1 MSWQILFATASSQI
15 SGPLAAIAS
24 PCNQR
29 LQRLQ
34 CLMHMSHSHPLS
46 QHFLLRAT
54 ISNSCT
60 LQGTEHPY
68 PTQAMSYICLVSPGA
83 TSSVA
88 LPKSS
93 PSNEVPRRLPLLPLP
108 RVQCRLPSLPPSMS
122 GGQDLGPCRWIAT
135 VERDHS
141 SAMTFYRVQDVL
153 LDKSASA
160 CWGVERWMF
169 RFLHDHRCRCRCR
182 ASLRTRA
189 QVHARYAEKYP
200 SSGKKDA

>member
-29 LQRLQ
+29 LQA
-34 CLMHMSHSHPLS
+34 
-46 QHFLLRAT
+46 FNA
-54 ISNSCT
+54 SCT
-60 LQGTEHPY
+60 CPIPIRSRSIFSSEPLY
-68 PTQAMSYICLVSPGA
+68 PILAPFKEQNTLTRRKQCPIYA
-83 TSSVA
+83 SSR
-88 LPKSS
+88 LGP
-93 PSNEVPRRLPLLPLP
+93 PLPLHCPNHHHQMTCPVAFLFLPLP

-169 RFLHDHRCRCRCR
+169 RFLHDHRCRCR